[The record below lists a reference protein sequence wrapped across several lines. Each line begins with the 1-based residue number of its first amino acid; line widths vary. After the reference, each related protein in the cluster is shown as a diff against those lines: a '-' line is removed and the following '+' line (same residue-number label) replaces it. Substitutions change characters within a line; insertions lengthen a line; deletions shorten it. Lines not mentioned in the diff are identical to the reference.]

1 MQIFSQ
7 VSFLELEQVYQVEV
21 KAQAFVPAVS
31 AVQPPTWLTAYLAV
45 NATSAAQTRSEKAIS
60 EDLIAPIL
68 RAVQVA
74 HAAEVGLFSGE
85 PLSDGELS
93 GVCDFVLTGSPDAYL
108 LKAPLL
114 VVVEAKKQELSSGIA
129 QCVAEMIAARRLN
142 ERAGLAFTAMYGCVT
157 TGNQWQFLR
166 LRDHLALADPR
177 VFYLS
182 ELGLVLGA
190 FEWIIGQFNLQPA
203 A

>member
-1 MQIFSQ
+1 MQLTSQ
-7 VSFLELEQVYQVEV
+7 VSFQELEQLYQVEV
-21 KAQAFVPAVS
+21 KAQGFLPEVVALAAPE
-31 AVQPPTWLTAYLAV
+31 WLVAYLAV

-60 EDLIAPIL
+60 EDLIAPVL
-68 RAVQVA
+68 RAVQVG

-114 VVVEAKKQELSSGIA
+114 VVVEAKKQELSGGIA
-129 QCVAEMIAARRLN
+129 QCVAEMIAARHLN
-142 ERAGLAFTAMYGCVT
+142 ERAGLPFPAMYGCVT

-166 LRDHLALADPR
+166 LRGPLAQADPR

-190 FEWIIGQFNLQPA
+190 FEWIIGQFRR
-203 A
+203 